1 MRKLLQFL
9 FRKPVAWLANKFSSA
24 PKAKAVHH
32 NLTRLLK
39 NIEKEKVKKG
49 QIITVPLNSS
59 RIVIMSDIHKGAG
72 NDADDFKRARGT
84 YVDAACYYN
93 DKKFTYVALGD
104 VEELWENDIKSVY
117 EKNSNT
123 FLVEREF
130 VAEDRLIKIFGNHDM
145 YWVNTITSTKP
156 WLEKMY
162 GKAIPVCEGLIIN
175 FEGTEI
181 PLRLFLTH
189 GHQGDAQSDGNKFSK
204 WFVANIWS
212 RVQAY
217 LDVKINSPSKDFLL
231 RDKHN
236 IMMYEWS
243 AKHRNTILI
252 TGHTHKPVFASL
264 NHLEKLKND
273 LAMAEQKQ
281 DTGLINKIQ
290 EEITL
295 RQQEHSGSRAYE
307 MKKPSYF
314 NSGCCCFD
322 DGDITTLE
330 IENGEIRLVK
340 WYNENGKGR
349 RDVREK
355 ALLSEL
361 ARQL

>member
-1 MRKLLQFL
+1 M
-9 FRKPVAWLANKFSSA
+9 
-24 PKAKAVHH
+24 
-32 NLTRLLK
+32 
-39 NIEKEKVKKG
+39 NI
-49 QIITVPLNSS
+49 PLNSA
-59 RIVIMSDIHKGAG
+59 RIVIMSDIHKGAR
-72 NDADDFKRARGT
+72 NEADDFFPALDN
-84 YVDAACYYN
+84 YIAAACYYN
-93 DKKFTYVALGD
+93 DNKFTYVALGD
-104 VEELWENDIKSVY
+104 VEELWENDIKSVC
-117 EKNSNT
+117 EKNNDT

-130 VAEDRLIKIFGNHDM
+130 VADDRLVKIFGNHDM
-145 YWVNTITSTKP
+145 YWANTITSPKP

-162 GKAIPVCEGLIIN
+162 GKAVPVCEGLLIN
-175 FEGTEI
+175 FEGMET

-189 GHQGDAQSDGNKFSK
+189 GHQGDAQSDGNRFSK

-212 RVQAY
+212 RVQSY

-236 IMMYEWS
+236 IMMYEWA
-243 AKHRNTILI
+243 AKHRHTILI

-264 NHLEKLKND
+264 NHLEKLKLD
-273 LAMAEQKQ
+273 LAEAVRQQ
-281 DTGLINKIQ
+281 DAQRVNALQ
-290 EEITL
+290 EAITL
-295 RQQEHSGSRAYE
+295 RQQEHSAPEGYI

-340 WYNENGKGR
+340 WCKENGKSK

-355 ALLSEL
+355 ALLSDL
-361 ARQL
+361 AKVL

>member
-1 MRKLLQFL
+1 MRKFLRFL
-9 FRKPVAWLANKFSSA
+9 FRKPVVWLANRFSSA
-24 PKAKAVHH
+24 PKAKAVHRS
-32 NLTRLLK
+32 LTRLLK

-49 QIITVPLNSS
+49 QILTVPLTSS
-59 RIVIMSDIHKGAG
+59 RIVIMSDIHKGAR
-72 NDADDFKRARGT
+72 NEADDFFSARDN
-84 YVDAACYYN
+84 YIEAACYYN

-117 EKNSNT
+117 EKNNDT

-130 VAEDRLIKIFGNHDM
+130 VAENRLVKIFGNHDM

-162 GKAIPVCEGLIIN
+162 GTAVPVYEGLIIK
-175 FEGTEI
+175 FEDMET

-217 LDVKINSPSKDFLL
+217 LDVKVNSPSKDFLL

-264 NHLEKLKND
+264 NHLEKLKKE
-273 LAMAEQKQ
+273 LEAAEQNN
-281 DTGLINKIQ
+281 DASLANTIQ
-290 EEITL
+290 EEIAR
-295 RQQEHSGSRAYE
+295 RQQEHSATQAHE

-322 DGDITTLE
+322 DGDITVLE
-330 IENGEIRLVK
+330 IEDGEIRLVK
-340 WYNENGKGR
+340 WCTENGKSK

-355 ALLSEL
+355 ARLTEL
-361 ARQL
+361 AKQL